1 MTTLLE
7 CSNEVFSRGTVFRA
21 KGSYPYEEVVDFMVF
36 ETLEADRRFGLM
48 VTTGYKA
55 GLPLVLLPGES
66 NAGRLGLSREW
77 VLENWGKWIYPD
89 CDISHVLVIDG
100 YKSDLHAELFD

>member
-21 KGSYPYEEVVDFMVF
+21 KGSYPYEKVVDFMVF
-36 ETLEADRRFGLM
+36 ETLEEDRRFGLM

-55 GLPLVLLPGES
+55 GLPLVLLPEES

-77 VLENWGKWIYPD
+77 VLANWGKWIYPD
-89 CDISHVLVIDG
+89 CKISQVLVING
-100 YKSDLHAELFD
+100 YEPDSYEEFFE

>member
-7 CSNEVFSRGTVFRA
+7 CSNEVFRRGTVFRA

-36 ETLEADRRFGLM
+36 ETLDEDCRFGLM

-55 GLPLVLLPGES
+55 GLPLVWLPREQCRTPRTQQEVGF
-66 NAGRLGLSREW
+66 GQLGQVDLSG
-77 VLENWGKWIYPD
+77 L
-89 CDISHVLVIDG
+89 
-100 YKSDLHAELFD
+100 

>member
-21 KGSYPYEEVVDFMVF
+21 KGSYPYEDVVDFMVF
-36 ETLEADRRFGLM
+36 ETLDEDRRFGLM

-55 GLPLVLLPGES
+55 GLPLVWLPRES
-66 NAGRLGLSREW
+66 NAECLGLSKEW
-77 VLENWGKWIYPD
+77 VLANWGKWIYPD
-89 CDISHVLVIDG
+89 CEVSQVLVIEG
-100 YKSDLHAELFD
+100 YKPGSHPSSC